1 MSQGYIDYATRTRD
15 IRPRGSQFLTALVSP
30 LVILTKPFK
39 VKSFIVL
46 TLTVVYIAGSM
57 VIFFQWVNPTLTGQ
71 VDQHIAADSTVYIG
85 FADAL
90 RSRNADP
97 ILLASLFTF
106 PNTLLCPVA
115 LALLFKSTFSQMVA
129 DYLMFFLA
137 LALLRKSVSFAMG
150 PFLALL
156 LLNATTTISL
166 LSVNKEIVD
175 LLAISLFLFARYK
188 RHGFLLLLAILLAA
202 FNRFEVAVVM
212 LCYVF
217 ANSKLNP
224 FRQKRAVALIALVF
238 ALSVL
243 LPLALS
249 KDLNQRF
256 EEAEGGHT
264 IALLDALE
272 MHYMY
277 WAAVIPKTAECLF
290 GELLS
295 FYSRL
300 QIYQDGSD
308 LANSYIILSN
318 NVANV
323 VVLCVLMWRRRLTV
337 SEDLTYFAFLGW
349 IIMSIALVIQPRY
362 IYFAYVL
369 LCLEAT
375 RISDCSPA

>member
-1 MSQGYIDYATRTRD
+1 
-15 IRPRGSQFLTALVSP
+15 
-30 LVILTKPFK
+30 
-39 VKSFIVL
+39 
-46 TLTVVYIAGSM
+46 LTVVYIAGST
-57 VIFFQWVNPTLTGQ
+57 VIFFQWINPSLIGQ

-90 RSRNADP
+90 RSRSADP

-106 PNTLLCPVA
+106 PNTLLCPVV
-115 LALLFKSTFSQMVA
+115 LALLFKSTFSMMVA
-129 DYLMFFLA
+129 NYLMFFLA
-137 LALLRKSVSFAMG
+137 LALLRKCVSFAMG

-175 LLAISLFLFARYK
+175 FLAISLFLFARYK
-188 RHGFLLLLAILLAA
+188 HYKFLLLLAVLLAA

-217 ANSKLNP
+217 VNSKLNP
-224 FRQKRAVALIALVF
+224 LRRKRTVALIALIF

-243 LPLALS
+243 LPLVMSKNLS
-249 KDLNQRF
+249 ERF
-256 EEAEGGHT
+256 EEAESGHT

-277 WAAVIPKTAECLF
+277 WAAVIPKTVECLF

-295 FYSRL
+295 FYSRWR
-300 QIYQDGSD
+300 IYQDLSD
-308 LANSYIILSN
+308 IANSYILLSN
-318 NVANV
+318 NVASV
-323 VVLCVLMWRRRLTV
+323 VVLCVLAWKRRLTI

-349 IIMSIALVIQPRY
+349 IIMAVALVIQPRY

-369 LCLEAT
+369 LCLEAA
-375 RISDCSPA
+375 RISNCSSA